1 MVQGKLNEYSP
12 RAVLYILGYTYSY
25 IDFYVRTTAYVS
37 YNRKLYTIIYS
48 RELEMSLHLY
58 VNPLM
63 RNT

>member
-1 MVQGKLNEYSP
+1 MSSP

-48 RELEMSLHLY
+48 SYRRELEMSLHLY